1 MSRVTVVKYDIQVE
15 LFRRLLETIKLR
27 IPVGI
32 VEGEAWSDVV
42 TDLGIVR
49 LWMFD

>member
-1 MSRVTVVKYDIQVE
+1 MVKYDIQAE
-15 LFRRLLETIKLR
+15 YLEGCWKQCKLR
-27 IPVGI
+27 IPAGI
-32 VEGEAWSDVV
+32 VEGEAWSDMV